1 MTTIINNNV
10 EKKHI
15 PLRMCIV
22 CRKLRPK
29 QELLRMGRSED
40 GLLHHDQKRTLKG
53 KGIYICLN
61 NGCIKE
67 FLTGKR
73 FRRMHLNRLSGDLA
87 AILQQISENQT
98 GMKGEPQEREQ
109 DDKS

>member
-1 MTTIINNNV
+1 MA
-10 EKKHI
+10 K
-15 PLRMCIV
+15 
-22 CRKLRPK
+22 
-29 QELLRMGRSED
+29 SED
-40 GLLHHDQKRTLKG
+40 GVLHADGKRTMRG

-73 FRRMHLNRLSGDLA
+73 FRKMHLNRLSGDLA
-87 AILQQISENQT
+87 AILQEISEKQT
-98 GMKGEPQEREQ
+98 GLKGEPQEREQ